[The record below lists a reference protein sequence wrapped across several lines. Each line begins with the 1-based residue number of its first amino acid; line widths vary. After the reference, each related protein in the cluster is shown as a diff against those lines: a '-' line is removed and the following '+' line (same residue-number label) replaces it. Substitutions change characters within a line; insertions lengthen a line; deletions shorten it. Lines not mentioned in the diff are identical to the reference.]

1 VEKIRLSYDH
11 RNLISGGRD
20 GVLCIFEVK
29 DKEPKIRK
37 DGRELPSVV
46 YSDELLIPCA
56 ERDKCKD
63 DLRILKESISK

>member
-1 VEKIRLSYDH
+1 
-11 RNLISGGRD
+11 
-20 GVLCIFEVK
+20 VLCIFEVK

-63 DLRILKESISK
+63 DLRILKESISKQRDSQEKSN

>member
-1 VEKIRLSYDH
+1 
-11 RNLISGGRD
+11 
-20 GVLCIFEVK
+20 VLCIFEVK